1 MLRSPNPQS
10 RQPAAS
16 AQDSDDPRTRLIAS
30 ATRHFADFGYDGA
43 SVRSIAGDAG
53 VNPALINYYFRSKD
67 DLYREAVTRSVRRLA
82 DARIEILER
91 LEREAGGKP
100 IPVRELLA
108 ATAGPIFAESRQPGT
123 DRHAY
128 IKFLSRLFTHPGP
141 ETVEV
146 VFGGLTQLRARVFDA
161 LRRAL
166 PQIPRRELAWRYLF
180 LSGSVHFTA
189 AQIGYVEVISDGE
202 CASADL
208 DTALAHF
215 IAAQA
220 AMLSAPPAGPVDR
233 RLARKFSRLPAPAP
247 APAVGSA
254 AVARPRKHGRASIQ
268 APLNHSGRSL

>member
-1 MLRSPNPQS
+1 MKIVS
-10 RQPAAS
+10 RDMTPAPSQPTRQTAVAT
-16 AQDSDDPRTRLIAS
+16 DDPRVRLIAS

-43 SVRSIAGDAG
+43 SVRNIAGDAG
-53 VNPALINYYFRSKD
+53 VNPALINYYFRTKD
-67 DLYREAVTRSVRRLA
+67 ELYREVVTLSVRRLA
-82 DARIEILER
+82 EARIEILDR
-91 LEREAGGKP
+91 LERAAGGNP

-108 ATAGPIFAESRQPGT
+108 ATAGPIFAESREPGT

-161 LRRAL
+161 LHRAL
-166 PQIPRRELAWRYLF
+166 PDIPKRELAWRYLF

-189 AQIGYVEVISDGE
+189 AQIGYVEVISGGE
-202 CASADL
+202 CESGDL

-220 AMLSAPPAGPVDR
+220 AMLSAPPTGAAER
-233 RLARKFSRLPAPAP
+233 RLARKFARPPTEP
-247 APAVGSA
+247 A
-254 AVARPRKHGRASIQ
+254 AVARPRARRRA
-268 APLNHSGRSL
+268 ATPT